1 MSSNIVQPFQQPSGG
16 ESEKQSKAY
25 WDDIT
30 MDAFIKV
37 CVTETLAGN
46 RPNSHFNKLGWKN
59 VIKAFN
65 NLTGRNYQ
73 YRQLKNK
80 WSSLKKDWQL
90 WNTLIGKETG
100 LGWDPMRQTINAS
113 NEWWDKKLKF
123 KTKGLKNVEQLD
135 ILFKD
140 IIATGQ
146 EVDDSSN
153 VGEHEDNIIEDQDD
167 SSCNPSLD
175 TIFNGFEATTQPSM
189 AKKNEGRR
197 KRKRNETKYELVAIQ
212 LERIC
217 SAVENRSSIS
227 SKGDKPGCSI
237 AEVMKIIRGMPEVKN
252 DFELYMKATDIMVVK
267 ENRDMFVALE
277 DPIDQIAWLKHK
289 HMPSNNNDQ
298 NFDDESDDEHDFY
311 QLVLAGCA
319 AAATFT
325 SFKEKKP
332 CRTSSHTGYKF
343 VMDVLNGHEIRCF
356 EQFRMEKHVFMNLL
370 ETLTKRYGLKEGF
383 DMPLIEVL
391 AMFLT
396 TIGHG
401 LSNRMIQERFQ
412 HSGESVSR
420 WFEIVLDVVCL
431 MAVDIIKPSDPQF
444 KEVPDKIRNDD
455 RYWPYFKN
463 CIGVIDGTH
472 ILLVPRDRKIPYI
485 GRKGVTTQNV
495 MAVCDFNMCFTFA
508 WAGWEGAAHDARV
521 FLEALRRPELGFPHP
536 PRGKYYL
543 VDAGYPQMSGYLG
556 PYKGERYHLPDF
568 RRVKIVIASM
578 ALHNFIRINARM
590 DMEFKPYDDDQGL
603 LPLNEEESRVDSLV
617 EEGGS
622 HHTREM
628 EEQRDRIANLLI
640 SH

>member
-1 MSSNIVQPFQQPSGG
+1 
-16 ESEKQSKAY
+16 
-25 WDDIT
+25 
-30 MDAFIKV
+30 
-37 CVTETLAGN
+37 
-46 RPNSHFNKLGWKN
+46 
-59 VIKAFN
+59 
-65 NLTGRNYQ
+65 
-73 YRQLKNK
+73 
-80 WSSLKKDWQL
+80 
-90 WNTLIGKETG
+90 
-100 LGWDPMRQTINAS
+100 
-113 NEWWDKKLKF
+113 
-123 KTKGLKNVEQLD
+123 
-135 ILFKD
+135 
-140 IIATGQ
+140 
-146 EVDDSSN
+146 
-153 VGEHEDNIIEDQDD
+153 
-167 SSCNPSLD
+167 
-175 TIFNGFEATTQPSM
+175 
-189 AKKNEGRR
+189 
-197 KRKRNETKYELVAIQ
+197 
-212 LERIC
+212 
-217 SAVENRSSIS
+217 
-227 SKGDKPGCSI
+227 
-237 AEVMKIIRGMPEVKN
+237 
-252 DFELYMKATDIMVVK
+252 
-267 ENRDMFVALE
+267 
-277 DPIDQIAWLKHK
+277 
-289 HMPSNNNDQ
+289 MPSNNNDQ

-325 SFKEKKP
+325 NFKEKKP

-455 RYWPYFKN
+455 QYWPYFKN

-472 ILLVPRDRKIPYI
+472 IPVVVPRDRKIPYI

-508 WAGWEGAAHDARV
+508 WAGWEGAAHDAQV
-521 FLEALRRPELGFPHP
+521 FLEALRRPELGFPDP

-568 RRVKIVIASM
+568 RRGSSPKGKKEIFNHRHSSLRCTIERTFAVLKNRWRMLREMHSFPLEKQVKIVIALM
-578 ALHNFIRINARM
+578 ALHNFIRINAIM

-617 EEGGS
+617 EEDGS